1 MPIRVTC
8 PGCHTRFNVSE
19 KFAGKDGPCPKCK
32 KTITVPSASEEVKV
46 HAPEEFG
53 PKTTAGKAVFQ
64 PVVRKE
70 AKITPVQIVLI
81 LAVIIGFLLIA
92 VLVRGNVP
100 DKAEFSSW
108 VLLLGAILLA
118 LPCSYAGYSFL
129 GDSELGKLQGQE
141 LWGRILICALTYGV
155 TWLTIPLISYGVG
168 PEVGMF
174 IGLGGMIAIGAVAA
188 YLFLQIDF
196 LIGILH
202 FGLFLGC
209 CILLR
214 WIAGFTALP
223 YAAPVGSNVD
233 DILNADRAVQTL
245 ASCLTEFCQ
254 SLV

>member
-1 MPIRVTC
+1 
-8 PGCHTRFNVSE
+8 
-19 KFAGKDGPCPKCK
+19 
-32 KTITVPSASEEVKV
+32 
-46 HAPEEFG
+46 
-53 PKTTAGKAVFQ
+53 
-64 PVVRKE
+64 
-70 AKITPVQIVLI
+70 
-81 LAVIIGFLLIA
+81 
-92 VLVRGNVP
+92 
-100 DKAEFSSW
+100 
-108 VLLLGAILLA
+108 
-118 LPCSYAGYSFL
+118 
-129 GDSELGKLQGQE
+129 
-141 LWGRILICALTYGV
+141 
-155 TWLTIPLISYGVG
+155 
-168 PEVGMF
+168 MF